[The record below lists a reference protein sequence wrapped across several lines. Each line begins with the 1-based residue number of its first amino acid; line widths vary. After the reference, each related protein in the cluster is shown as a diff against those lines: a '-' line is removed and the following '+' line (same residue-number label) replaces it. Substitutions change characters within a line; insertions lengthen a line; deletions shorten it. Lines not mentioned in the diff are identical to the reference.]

1 MGKGWFPASA
11 GTSGRRNIRFLH
23 TLSRGASRGRHEIS
37 LLGSG
42 EYRSGPRATMKSG
55 LSNRGAKRL
64 CVRLVVGLVVAA
76 TAVCSVSA
84 QEPAFFK
91 GKTIRI
97 LLSAGVAGGY
107 AEYAR
112 VLAQHLGDHLA
123 GRPDFIVQSMP
134 GAGGLLATNYLYS
147 QAAQDGTTIGIIHS
161 TVPLAPLFG
170 TTGAR
175 FDALKFNWLGS
186 LDRADG
192 MCTAWHASPIKT
204 WADMLEKEF
213 VVGSTGAGSQFSI
226 LPAMLNKLLGTRI
239 KVINGYKDGG
249 EIFQAM
255 EKGEIEGRCSTQL
268 TAIQSI
274 RPQWLAEHK
283 LAVPILIGRQ
293 RIAEF
298 PDTPAVMEFVKDAAT
313 RAQLELMLLTQDM
326 DRPVLLPP
334 GVPADRVAQVRE
346 ALLATMADP
355 AFVADAHR
363 MHLHLEPVRGE
374 DLAKALAAAY
384 ALPPDVVAAAKETMG
399 EK

>member
-1 MGKGWFPASA
+1 MKPGVVKRGV
-11 GTSGRRNIRFLH
+11 GGR
-23 TLSRGASRGRHEIS
+23 
-37 LLGSG
+37 LGLC
-42 EYRSGPRATMKSG
+42 A
-55 LSNRGAKRL
+55 RL
-64 CVRLVVGLVVAA
+64 MLGLVLASVWARPGSA
-76 TAVCSVSA
+76 EDAV
-84 QEPAFFK
+84 FFR

-112 VLAQHLGDHLA
+112 LLAQHMGDHLA
-123 GRPDFIVQSMP
+123 GKPDFVVQSMP

-147 QAAQDGTTIGIIHS
+147 QAPQDGTTIGIIHS

-170 TTGAR
+170 TAGAR

-192 MCTAWHASPIKT
+192 MCTAWHTSPIKT
-204 WADMLEKEF
+204 WGDMLAKEF

-226 LPAMLNKLLGTRI
+226 LPAMLNKLFATRI

-274 RPQWLAEHK
+274 RPQWLSEHK
-283 LAVPILIGRQ
+283 LAVPILIARK
-293 RIAEF
+293 RIADF
-298 PDTPAVMEFVKDAAT
+298 PDTPAVMEFAKDAAT

-334 GVPADRVAQVRE
+334 GVPPDRVRQMRAG
-346 ALLATMADP
+346 LTATMADP
-355 AFVADAHR
+355 AFVTAAQNMR
-363 MHLHLEPVRGE
+363 LHLDPVRGE
-374 DLAKALAAAY
+374 DLAKALADAY
-384 ALPPDVVAAAKETMG
+384 ALPPDVVAAARETMG

>member
-1 MGKGWFPASA
+1 MKPQAGNQRVFDRRGRRPASVRA
-11 GTSGRRNIRFLH
+11 RLILGVVLA
-23 TLSRGASRGRHEIS
+23 TLLASPG
-37 LLGSG
+37 
-42 EYRSGPRATMKSG
+42 
-55 LSNRGAKRL
+55 
-64 CVRLVVGLVVAA
+64 VAQDA
-76 TAVCSVSA
+76 
-84 QEPAFFK
+84 AFFK

-107 AEYAR
+107 AEYAHL
-112 VLAQHLGDHLA
+112 LAQHMGDHLP
-123 GRPDFIVQSMP
+123 GKPDFIVQSMP
-134 GAGGLLATNYLYS
+134 GAGGLLATNYLYA
-147 QAAQDGTTIGIIHS
+147 QAPQDGTTIGIIHS

-170 TTGAR
+170 TAGAR

-192 MCTAWHASPIKT
+192 MCTAWHTSPIKT
-204 WADMLEKEF
+204 WADMLAQEF

-226 LPAMLNKLLGTRI
+226 LPAMLNKLFGTKV

-268 TAIQSI
+268 TAIRSI
-274 RPQWLAEHK
+274 RPQWLTEHK
-283 LAVPILIGRQ
+283 LSVPILIGRQ
-293 RIAEF
+293 RIPEF
-298 PDTPAVMEFVKDAAT
+298 PDTPAIMEFAKDAST

-334 GVPADRVAQVRE
+334 GVPAERVAQMRA
-346 ALLATMADP
+346 ALFATMADP
-355 AFVADAHR
+355 AFVAGAQG

-374 DLAKALAAAY
+374 DLTKALAAAY
-384 ALPPDVVAAAKETMG
+384 ALAPDVVAAARETMG

>member
-1 MGKGWFPASA
+1 MKQGAVSPKK
-11 GTSGRRNIRFLH
+11 IRGSCARLILGLALA
-23 TLSRGASRGRHEIS
+23 TLSV
-37 LLGSG
+37 GSG
-42 EYRSGPRATMKSG
+42 F
-55 LSNRGAKRL
+55 
-64 CVRLVVGLVVAA
+64 
-76 TAVCSVSA
+76 A
-84 QEPAFFK
+84 QDAAFFK

-112 VLAQHLGDHLA
+112 LLAQHMGNHLA
-123 GRPDFIVQSMP
+123 GKPDFIVQSMP

-170 TTGAR
+170 TAGAR

-192 MCTAWHASPIKT
+192 MCTVWHTSPIKT
-204 WADMLEKEF
+204 WADMLAREL

-226 LPAMLNKLLGTRI
+226 LPAMLNKLFGTRI

-274 RPQWLAEHK
+274 RPQWLTEHK

-293 RIAEF
+293 RIPEF
-298 PDTPAVMEFVKDAAT
+298 PDTPAVMEFAKDAAT

-334 GVPADRVAQVRE
+334 GVPTERVAQMRT
-346 ALLATMADP
+346 ALFATMADP
-355 AFVADAHR
+355 AFVTQAQN

-374 DLAKALAAAY
+374 ELAKALAAAY
-384 ALPPDVVAAAKETMG
+384 ALPPDVVAAARETMG

>member
-1 MGKGWFPASA
+1 
-11 GTSGRRNIRFLH
+11 
-23 TLSRGASRGRHEIS
+23 
-37 LLGSG
+37 LG
-42 EYRSGPRATMKSG
+42 
-55 LSNRGAKRL
+55 L
-64 CVRLVVGLVVAA
+64 CARPILGIALAA
-76 TAVCSVSA
+76 MLAWPSYGQDA
-84 QEPAFFK
+84 AFFK

-112 VLAQHLGDHLA
+112 LLAQHMGNHLA
-123 GRPDFIVQSMP
+123 GKPDFIVQSMP

-147 QAAQDGTTIGIIHS
+147 QAPQDGTTIGIIHS

-170 TTGAR
+170 TMGAR

-192 MCTAWHASPIKT
+192 MCTVWHTSPIKT
-204 WADMLEKEF
+204 WGDMLEKEL

-226 LPAMLNKLLGTRI
+226 LPAMLNKLMGTRI

-274 RPQWLAEHK
+274 RPQWLTERK
-283 LAVPILIGRQ
+283 LSVPILIGRT

-298 PDTPAVMEFVKDAAT
+298 PDTPAVMELTRDAAT

-334 GVPADRVAQVRE
+334 GVPSDRVAQMRE
-346 ALLATMADP
+346 ALFVTMADP
-355 AFVADAHR
+355 VFRAAAQS
-363 MHLHLEPVRGE
+363 MHLHLDPVRGE

-384 ALPPDVVAAAKETMG
+384 ALPPDVVAAARETMG

>member
-1 MGKGWFPASA
+1 MPRSSLRARLILGILLAAGSA
-11 GTSGRRNIRFLH
+11 WPGFAEDLD
-23 TLSRGASRGRHEIS
+23 
-37 LLGSG
+37 
-42 EYRSGPRATMKSG
+42 
-55 LSNRGAKRL
+55 
-64 CVRLVVGLVVAA
+64 
-76 TAVCSVSA
+76 
-84 QEPAFFK
+84 FFK

-97 LLSAGVAGGY
+97 LLSAGVTGGY

-112 VLAQHLGDHLA
+112 LLAQHMGNHLA
-123 GRPDFIVQSMP
+123 GKPDFIVQSMP

-147 QAAQDGTTIGIIHS
+147 QAPQDGTTIGIIHS

-170 TTGAR
+170 TAGAR

-192 MCTAWHASPIKT
+192 MCTAWHTSPIKT
-204 WADMLEKEF
+204 WADMLAKDF
-213 VVGSTGAGSQFSI
+213 LVGSTGAGSQFSI
-226 LPAMLNKLLGTRI
+226 LPAMLNKLFGTRI

-283 LAVPILIGRQ
+283 LSVPILIARA
-293 RIAEF
+293 RIADF
-298 PDTPAVMEFVKDAAT
+298 PDTPAIMEFAKDAST

-326 DRPVLLPP
+326 DRPALLPP
-334 GVPADRVAQVRE
+334 GVPTERVAQLRA

-355 AFVADAHR
+355 AFVTAAHN
-363 MHLHLEPVRGE
+363 MHLHLDPVRGE

-384 ALPPDVVAAAKETMG
+384 ALPPDVVAAARETMG
-399 EK
+399 GK

>member
-1 MGKGWFPASA
+1 MLA
-11 GTSGRRNIRFLH
+11 
-23 TLSRGASRGRHEIS
+23 TLLACPGA
-37 LLGSG
+37 
-42 EYRSGPRATMKSG
+42 
-55 LSNRGAKRL
+55 
-64 CVRLVVGLVVAA
+64 
-76 TAVCSVSA
+76 A
-84 QEPAFFK
+84 QDAAFFK

-107 AEYAR
+107 AEYAHL
-112 VLAQHLGDHLA
+112 LAQHMGDHLP
-123 GRPDFIVQSMP
+123 GKPDFIVQSMP
-134 GAGGLLATNYLYS
+134 GAGGFLGRQLSLCAS
-147 QAAQDGTTIGIIHS
+147 PAGRHHHRDRPFDGAAG
-161 TVPLAPLFG
+161 AELFG
-170 TTGAR
+170 TVGAR

-192 MCTAWHASPIKT
+192 MCTAWHTSPIKT
-204 WADMLEKEF
+204 WADMLAQEF

-226 LPAMLNKLLGTRI
+226 LPAMLNKLFATRI

-274 RPQWLAEHK
+274 RPQWLTEHK
-283 LAVPILIGRQ
+283 LSVPILIGRQ

-298 PDTPAVMEFVKDAAT
+298 PDTPAIMEFAKDAST

-334 GVPADRVAQVRE
+334 GVPAERVAQMRT
-346 ALLATMADP
+346 ALFATMADP
-355 AFVADAHR
+355 AFVAGAQG

-384 ALPPDVVAAAKETMG
+384 ALPPDVVAAARETMG

>member
-1 MGKGWFPASA
+1 MKPCVMNREVGG
-11 GTSGRRNIRFLH
+11 H
-23 TLSRGASRGRHEIS
+23 GA
-37 LLGSG
+37 LC
-42 EYRSGPRATMKSG
+42 A
-55 LSNRGAKRL
+55 RL
-64 CVRLVVGLVVAA
+64 IFGLVLAS
-76 TAVCSVSA
+76 VCAGPGSA
-84 QEPAFFK
+84 EDAAFFK

-112 VLAQHLGDHLA
+112 LLAQHMGNHLA
-123 GRPDFIVQSMP
+123 GKPDFIVQSMP
-134 GAGGLLATNYLYS
+134 GAGGLLASNYLFS
-147 QAAQDGTTIGIIHS
+147 QAPQDGTTIGIVHS

-170 TTGAR
+170 TPGAR

-192 MCTAWHASPIKT
+192 MCTVWHSSPIKT
-204 WADMLEKEF
+204 WGDMLVREL

-226 LPAMLNKLLGTRI
+226 LPAMLNKLFATRI

-274 RPQWLAEHK
+274 RPQWLSGHK
-283 LAVPILIGRQ
+283 LSVPILIGRK

-298 PDTPAVMEFVKDAAT
+298 PDTPAVMEFSKDAAT

-326 DRPVLLPP
+326 DRPILLPP
-334 GVPADRVAQVRE
+334 AVPADRVKQMRE
-346 ALLATMADP
+346 ALFATLADP
-355 AFVADAHR
+355 AFLAAAHTMR
-363 MHLHLEPVRGE
+363 LHLEPVRGE
-374 DLAKALAAAY
+374 DLAKALADAY
-384 ALPPDVVAAAKETMG
+384 ALPPDVVASARETMG

>member
-1 MGKGWFPASA
+1 MQSATQFWGK
-11 GTSGRRNIRFLH
+11 L
-23 TLSRGASRGRHEIS
+23 
-37 LLGSG
+37 
-42 EYRSGPRATMKSG
+42 
-55 LSNRGAKRL
+55 
-64 CVRLVVGLVVAA
+64 LVVALLA
-76 TAVCSVSA
+76 GAA
-84 QEPAFFK
+84 PPAAAEDAPFFK

-112 VLAQHLGDHLA
+112 LLAQHMGDHLA
-123 GRPDFIVQSMP
+123 GHPEFIVQSMP
-134 GAGGLLATNYLYS
+134 GAGGLLASNYLYS
-147 QAAQDGTTIGIIHS
+147 QAPQDGTTMGIVHS

-192 MCTAWHASPIKT
+192 MCTAWHTSPVKT
-204 WADMLEKEF
+204 WPDMLARNF
-213 VVGSTGAGSQFSI
+213 LVGSTGAGSQFSI
-226 LPAMLNKLLGTRI
+226 LPAMLNKLMGTRI

-249 EIFQAM
+249 EIFAAM

-274 RPQWLAEHK
+274 RPQWLSEHK
-283 LAVPILIGRQ
+283 ISVPILIGRA
-293 RIAEF
+293 RIPEF
-298 PDTPAVMEFVKDAAT
+298 PDTPAIMELIKDEAT
-313 RAQLELMLLTQDM
+313 RSQFELMLLTQDM

-334 GVPADRVAQVRE
+334 GVPRDRVAEMRE
-346 ALLATMADP
+346 ALFATLADA
-355 AFVADAHR
+355 AFVTAAHN

-374 DLAKALAAAY
+374 ELAKALAAAY
-384 ALPPDVVAAAKETMG
+384 ALPADVVAAAKETMG

>member
-1 MGKGWFPASA
+1 MTLGLRLIVG
-11 GTSGRRNIRFLH
+11 IFL
-23 TLSRGASRGRHEIS
+23 A
-37 LLGSG
+37 
-42 EYRSGPRATMKSG
+42 A
-55 LSNRGAKRL
+55 
-64 CVRLVVGLVVAA
+64 VAA
-76 TAVCSVSA
+76 CSARA
-84 QEPAFFK
+84 QDAPFFR

-112 VLAQHLGDHLA
+112 LLAQHMGNHLP
-123 GRPDFIVQSMP
+123 GKPDLIVQSMP

-147 QAAQDGTTIGIIHS
+147 QAPQDGTTIGIIHS

-170 TTGAR
+170 TAGAR

-192 MCTAWHASPIKT
+192 MCTAWHTSPIKT
-204 WADMLEKEF
+204 WADMLDKEF

-226 LPAMLNKLLGTRI
+226 LPAMLNKLFGTRI

-274 RPQWLAEHK
+274 RPQWLSEHK
-283 LAVPILIGRQ
+283 LNVPILIARQ

-298 PDTPAVMEFVKDAAT
+298 PATPAVMEFAKDAAT
-313 RAQLELMLLTQDM
+313 RQQLALMLLTQDM

-334 GVPADRVAQVRE
+334 GVPADRVKRMRE
-346 ALLATMADP
+346 ALFATI
-355 AFVADAHR
+355 ADAAFGTAAHN
-363 MHLHLEPVRGE
+363 MHLHLDPVRGE
-374 DLAKALAAAY
+374 DLAKALADAY
-384 ALPPDVVAAAKETMG
+384 ALPPDVVAAARETMG

>member
-1 MGKGWFPASA
+1 MKPGAVRPKITGVCARLVCAVLAGLSA
-11 GTSGRRNIRFLH
+11 G
-23 TLSRGASRGRHEIS
+23 
-37 LLGSG
+37 
-42 EYRSGPRATMKSG
+42 
-55 LSNRGAKRL
+55 
-64 CVRLVVGLVVAA
+64 AA
-76 TAVCSVSA
+76 FA
-84 QEPAFFK
+84 QDSAFFK

-112 VLAQHLGDHLA
+112 VLAQHMGDHLP
-123 GRPDFIVQSMP
+123 GKPDFIVQSMP

-147 QAAQDGTTIGIIHS
+147 QAPQDGTTIGIIHS

-170 TTGAR
+170 TAGAR

-192 MCTAWHASPIKT
+192 MCTAWHTSPIKT
-204 WADMLEKEF
+204 WADMLAKEF

-226 LPAMLNKLLGTRI
+226 LPAMLNRLLGTRI

-268 TAIQSI
+268 TAIRSI
-274 RPQWLAEHK
+274 RPQWLTEHK
-283 LAVPILIGRQ
+283 LAVPILIGRE

-298 PDTPAVMEFVKDAAT
+298 PATPAVMELARDAAT
-313 RAQLELMLLTQDM
+313 RQQFELMLLTQDM

-334 GVPADRVAQVRE
+334 GVPADRVAQMRE
-346 ALLATMADP
+346 ALFATMADP
-355 AFVADAHR
+355 AFVAQAQS

-374 DLAKALAAAY
+374 DLAKTLAAAY
-384 ALPPDVVAAAKETMG
+384 ALPPDMVAAARETMS

>member
-1 MGKGWFPASA
+1 MKPEARNWRVFDRRD
-11 GTSGRRNIRFLH
+11 SGRGL
-23 TLSRGASRGRHEIS
+23 ASVCARSILGVVLAV
-37 LLGSG
+37 LLAC
-42 EYRSGPRATMKSG
+42 PG
-55 LSNRGAKRL
+55 L
-64 CVRLVVGLVVAA
+64 
-76 TAVCSVSA
+76 A
-84 QEPAFFK
+84 QDVAFFK

-107 AEYAR
+107 AEYAHL
-112 VLAQHLGDHLA
+112 LAQHLGDHLA
-123 GRPDFIVQSMP
+123 GKPDFIVQSMP

-147 QAAQDGTTIGIIHS
+147 QAPQDGTTIGIIHS

-170 TTGAR
+170 TAGAR

-192 MCTAWHASPIKT
+192 MCTAWHTSPIKT

-226 LPAMLNKLLGTRI
+226 LPAMLNKLFGTKI

-274 RPQWLAEHK
+274 RPQWLSERK
-283 LAVPILIGRQ
+283 LSVPILIGRK
-293 RIAEF
+293 RIPEF
-298 PDTPAVMEFVKDAAT
+298 PDTPAVMELAKDAMT

-334 GVPADRVAQVRE
+334 GVGTARVAQMRE

-355 AFVADAHR
+355 AFVAAAQG

>member
-1 MGKGWFPASA
+1 MKA
-11 GTSGRRNIRFLH
+11 G
-23 TLSRGASRGRHEIS
+23 LSHRGATH
-37 LLGSG
+37 LGA
-42 EYRSGPRATMKSG
+42 RM
-55 LSNRGAKRL
+55 
-64 CVRLVVGLVVAA
+64 VVGLVVAA
-76 TAVCSVSA
+76 TAVATVAA

-107 AEYAR
+107 AEYAHL
-112 VLAQHLGDHLA
+112 LAQHMGDHLA

-147 QAAQDGTTIGIIHS
+147 QAPQDGTTIGIIHS

-192 MCTAWHASPIKT
+192 MCTAWHTSPIKT
-204 WADMLEKEF
+204 WADMLAKEF

-226 LPAMLNKLLGTRI
+226 LPAMLNKLFGTRI

-274 RPQWLAEHK
+274 RPQGLTELK
-283 LAVPILIGRQ
+283 LAVPILIGRK
-293 RIAEF
+293 RIPEF
-298 PDTPAVMEFVKDAAT
+298 PDTPAIMELAKDAST

-334 GVPADRVAQVRE
+334 GVPVERVAQMRA
-346 ALLATMADP
+346 ALFATMADP
-355 AFVADAHR
+355 AFV
-363 MHLHLEPVRGE
+363 
-374 DLAKALAAAY
+374 
-384 ALPPDVVAAAKETMG
+384 VAAQS
-399 EK
+399 

>member
-1 MGKGWFPASA
+1 MRLGFKLLLGVALAGLSGVASA
-11 GTSGRRNIRFLH
+11 
-23 TLSRGASRGRHEIS
+23 
-37 LLGSG
+37 
-42 EYRSGPRATMKSG
+42 
-55 LSNRGAKRL
+55 
-64 CVRLVVGLVVAA
+64 
-76 TAVCSVSA
+76 A
-84 QEPAFFK
+84 QDAPFFK

-112 VLAQHLGDHLA
+112 LLAQHMGEHLA
-123 GRPDFIVQSMP
+123 GKPDFIVQSMP

-147 QAAQDGTTIGIIHS
+147 QAPQDGTVMGIIHS

-170 TTGAR
+170 TAGAR
-175 FDALKFNWLGS
+175 FDPLKFNWLGS

-192 MCTAWHASPIKT
+192 MCTVWHTSPVKT
-204 WADMLEKEF
+204 WADMLKREL

-226 LPAMLNKLLGTRI
+226 LPAMLNKLFGTRI

-274 RPQWLAEHK
+274 RPQWLTEHK
-283 LAVPILIGRQ
+283 LSVPILIGRA

-298 PDTPAVMEFVKDAAT
+298 PDTPAIMEFAKDQAV
-313 RAQLELMLLTQDM
+313 RQQIELMLLTQDM

-334 GVPADRVAQVRE
+334 SVPGPRVRDMRE
-346 ALLATMADP
+346 ALFATMADR
-355 AFVADAHR
+355 AFVTQAR
-363 MHLHLEPVRGE
+363 SMHLHLDPVRGE
-374 DLAKALAAAY
+374 ELAKALAAAY
-384 ALPPDVVAAAKETMG
+384 ALPPDVVAAAKETMA

>member
-1 MGKGWFPASA
+1 MKPGVIDQRVI
-11 GTSGRRNIRFLH
+11 RREIMRACMRTILGLALGI
-23 TLSRGASRGRHEIS
+23 TLAWPGIAQD
-37 LLGSG
+37 
-42 EYRSGPRATMKSG
+42 
-55 LSNRGAKRL
+55 
-64 CVRLVVGLVVAA
+64 VG
-76 TAVCSVSA
+76 
-84 QEPAFFK
+84 FFK

-107 AEYAR
+107 AEYAHL
-112 VLAQHLGDHLA
+112 LAQHMGDHLP
-123 GRPDFIVQSMP
+123 GKPDFIVQSMP

-147 QAAQDGTTIGIIHS
+147 QAPQDGTTIGIIHS

-170 TTGAR
+170 TAGAR

-192 MCTAWHASPIKT
+192 MCTAWHTSPIKT
-204 WADMLEKEF
+204 WADMLEKAF

-274 RPQWLAEHK
+274 RPQWLTEHK

-293 RIAEF
+293 RIPEF
-298 PDTPAVMEFVKDAAT
+298 PDTPAVMEFAKDAAT
-313 RAQLELMLLTQDM
+313 RAQFELMLLTQDM

-334 GVPADRVAQVRE
+334 GVPAERVAQMRA
-346 ALLATMADP
+346 ALFATMADP
-355 AFVADAHR
+355 AFVAAAHG

-384 ALPPDVVAAAKETMG
+384 ALPPDVVAAARETMG

>member
-1 MGKGWFPASA
+1 MKPGIMN
-11 GTSGRRNIRFLH
+11 RRVFDRRLTGLCARPI
-23 TLSRGASRGRHEIS
+23 
-37 LLGSG
+37 LGI
-42 EYRSGPRATMKSG
+42 A
-55 LSNRGAKRL
+55 L
-64 CVRLVVGLVVAA
+64 AA
-76 TAVCSVSA
+76 TLAWPSLSQDA
-84 QEPAFFK
+84 AFFK

-112 VLAQHLGDHLA
+112 LLAQHMGNHLA
-123 GRPDFIVQSMP
+123 GKPDFIVQSMP

-147 QAAQDGTTIGIIHS
+147 QAPEDGTTIGIIHS

-192 MCTAWHASPIKT
+192 MCTVWHTSPIKT
-204 WADMLEKEF
+204 WRDMLEKEL

-226 LPAMLNKLLGTRI
+226 LPAMLNKLMGTRI

-274 RPQWLAEHK
+274 RPQWLTEHK
-283 LAVPILIGRQ
+283 LSVPILIGRT

-298 PDTPAVMEFVKDAAT
+298 PDTPAVMELTKDAAT

-334 GVPADRVAQVRE
+334 GVPAARVAQMRA
-346 ALLATMADP
+346 ALFATMADP
-355 AFVADAHR
+355 AFRTAAQN

-384 ALPPDVVAAAKETMG
+384 ALPPDVVAAARETMG

>member
-1 MGKGWFPASA
+1 M
-11 GTSGRRNIRFLH
+11 
-23 TLSRGASRGRHEIS
+23 
-37 LLGSG
+37 
-42 EYRSGPRATMKSG
+42 
-55 LSNRGAKRL
+55 
-64 CVRLVVGLVVAA
+64 
-76 TAVCSVSA
+76 
-84 QEPAFFK
+84 
-91 GKTIRI
+91 
-97 LLSAGVAGGY
+97 
-107 AEYAR
+107 
-112 VLAQHLGDHLA
+112 AQHLGNHLA
-123 GRPDFIVQSMP
+123 GKPDFIVQSMP

-147 QAAQDGTTIGIIHS
+147 QAPQDGTTIGIIHS

-170 TTGAR
+170 TAGAR

-192 MCTAWHASPIKT
+192 MCTVWHTVPVKT
-204 WADMLEKEF
+204 WADMLEKEL

-226 LPAMLNKLLGTRI
+226 LPAMLNKLLATKI

-268 TAIQSI
+268 TKHIQSI
-274 RPQWLAEHK
+274 RPQWLTEHK
-283 LAVPILIGRQ
+283 LSVPILIGRQ

-298 PDTPAVMEFVKDAAT
+298 PDTPAVMEFAKDDAT

-334 GVPADRVAQVRE
+334 GVPAERVAQMRA
-346 ALLATMADP
+346 ALFATMADP
-355 AFVADAHR
+355 AFVTAAQN

-374 DLAKALAAAY
+374 DLAKALAEAY
-384 ALPPDVVAAAKETMG
+384 ALPPPDVVAAARETMG